1 MTADLP
7 DGAPP
12 RTPGSPAQ
20 DPDRMHAISTET
32 KATVDEVLDYARRR
46 AVWED
51 IPLDKPLTPR
61 DLSRLASGSITA
73 AGIGARRATSLF
85 ENVLAPACVTTDHPG
100 YLSFIPSAPTKAAI
114 AFDLVVSASSIY
126 GGSWMEGSG
135 AVFAENEVLHW
146 LAAEFGLP
154 AGAGGVFM
162 QGGTIGNLSALV
174 TARDAA
180 RRRNREAGRPDPAR
194 WAVVC
199 SAEAHSS
206 IKSAAAVMDVDV
218 VAATPGDDG
227 RLHGD
232 AVARAL
238 DENAD
243 SVFAVVATGGT
254 TNFGIVDDIASI
266 ADETKARDV
275 WLHIDG
281 AYGLAAMLVPRM
293 RPAFAGVELADSL
306 IVDPHKWLFAP
317 FDACA
322 LIYRDPAGAKLAHTQ
337 KAEYLDTLTETADW
351 NPSDL
356 GIQLTRR
363 ARGLPLWFSLATHGT
378 DLYRAAIDHGIT
390 LAQQIADEI
399 TARDGLSLVR
409 DPQLSV
415 VVFRREGWTPA
426 EYQQWSDGLL
436 EDQVAFVVP
445 SSHRG
450 ETVLRFAIIS
460 PLTTYDRLV
469 DILDTLA

>member
-1 MTADLP
+1 VTEADEP
-7 DGAPP
+7 RGAAPP
-12 RTPGSPAQ
+12 HVPA
-20 DPDRMHAISTET
+20 DGMHAISTET
-32 KATVDEVLDYARRR
+32 RATVDVVLDYARRR
-46 AVWED
+46 AVYED

-61 DLSRLASGSITA
+61 DLSRLASNSITA
-73 AGIGARRATSLF
+73 SGIGARRATALF

-114 AFDLVVSASSIY
+114 AFDLVVSASSVY

-135 AVFAENEVLHW
+135 AVYAENEVLHW

-154 AGAGGVFM
+154 PGAGGVFM

-180 RRRNREAGRPDPAR
+180 RRRNREAGRPDPGR

-206 IKSAAAVMDVDV
+206 ITSAAAVMDVDV
-218 VAATPGDDG
+218 IGAAPDEDG
-227 RLHGD
+227 RLRGP
-232 AVARAL
+232 AVERAL
-238 DENAD
+238 DGNAGT
-243 SVFAVVATGGT
+243 VFAVVATGGT

-266 ADETKARDV
+266 AAATKARDV
-275 WLHIDG
+275 WLHVDG
-281 AYGLAAMLVPRM
+281 AYGLAAMLVKRM
-293 RPAFAGVELADSL
+293 RPDFAGVELADSL

-322 LIYRDPAGAKLAHTQ
+322 LIYRDPAGARLAHTQ
-337 KAEYLDTLTETADW
+337 TAEYLDTLTETADW

-390 LAQQIADEI
+390 LARQIADEI
-399 TARDGLSLVR
+399 TAREGLSLVR

-415 VVFRREGWTPA
+415 VVFRREGWTAA
-426 EYQQWSDGLL
+426 EYQSWSDRLL
-436 EDQVAFVVP
+436 EDQVGFVVP

-460 PLTTYDRLV
+460 PLTTFETLTA
-469 DILDTLA
+469 ILDTLT